1 MTDDQL
7 IARAQA
13 NFQRQQATLALQKQQ
28 EAEKQRL
35 SDAVAQDA
43 AERVLAM
50 FAAKSQAFLADLAK
64 LPTHQDCERH
74 PGTTAVLN
82 EEASLKAARAVYRCP
97 LCVDAK
103 AKQRWERLVI
113 EAGIPADVRHAT
125 LANFDTARPN
135 VTPSKDAQG
144 NPTGCVS
151 PAKFVE
157 SCQAFLAREA
167 RNLFLCGGVG
177 IGKGHLAAA
186 VALQRLRDG
195 WKVIWT
201 DCAALFRACH
211 AAYAAEGWQVIA
223 DRHAGADLLILDE
236 ICLKALPTDGEE
248 ILFSI
253 LDQRH
258 KAGLQTVLLG
268 NAPAQQV
275 REWLGSRILDRLR
288 SGGCKFCF
296 GAWDSM
302 RGHERDG
309 TATDEF

>member
-1 MTDDQL
+1 MSDAEI
-7 IARAQA
+7 IAKAQA
-13 NFQRQQATLALQKQQ
+13 EFKRRQAALAIQKAQ
-28 EAEKQRL
+28 EAEKLRL
-35 SDAVAQDA
+35 QDATAHDA

-50 FAAKSQAFLADLAK
+50 FAAKSSAFLADLAK
-64 LPTHQDCERH
+64 LPAHRDCERH

-82 EEASLKAARAVYRCP
+82 EEASLKAARPVYRCP

-103 AKQRWERLVI
+103 AQQRWERAMI

-135 VTPSKDAQG
+135 VTPSEDAQG
-144 NPTGCVS
+144 NKTGCVS
-151 PAKFVE
+151 PAKFVQA
-157 SCQAFLAREA
+157 CQAFLAREV

-177 IGKGHLAAA
+177 IGKGHLAAS

-195 WKVIWT
+195 WRVIWT

-223 DRHAGADLLILDE
+223 DRQAGADLLILDE

-258 KAGLQTVLLG
+258 KAGLPTILLG

-302 RGHERDG
+302 RGRERDG
-309 TATDEF
+309 ASDEF